1 MVHFLHLLSNYC
13 QAWKDSSGG
22 QMQDK
27 GTDFT
32 YKMQH
37 IKCTISNHV
46 LLTIIQFPFALL
58 RQNETKKHSNVAQS

>member
-1 MVHFLHLLSNYC
+1 
-13 QAWKDSSGG
+13 
-22 QMQDK
+22 MQDK

-58 RQNETKKHSNVAQS
+58 RQNETKKHSNVANHNIMNNE